1 MKYKNILITGGCGF
15 IGSNFIHYLF
25 NNLQNVNIVN
35 IDNLTYA
42 GNEKN
47 LKEINSKDSYTFYRG
62 DISDE
67 NLINEILEKHE
78 INCIINFAAESHVDL
93 SIKNPK
99 NFINTN
105 ILGTFNLIN
114 SFNNFINKKNE
125 DFLFLH
131 ISTDEVF
138 GSLDKMDPPFEET
151 SKIKP
156 NSPYSASKASSDMLV
171 RAWHKTYNFP
181 SIITNCSNNYGPYQF
196 PEKLITLTIFN
207 AVNGKNINIYGDGSN
222 IRDWL
227 YVEDHCSAIFE
238 IMQNGKKG
246 ESYNIGG
253 NNELDNNTL
262 VRYICEILDELY
274 PSRLNNNSNCLRY
287 AELIKY
293 VSDRAGHDFRYS
305 INSNKLS
312 SNLNWK
318 PKTDFMNGLK
328 KTVKWYLDNEDWVN
342 NSFLNND

>member
-67 NLINEILEKHE
+67 NLINEILKKHE

-196 PEKLITLTIFN
+196 PEKLIPLTIFN

-287 AELIKY
+287 AELIEY

-342 NSFLNND
+342 SSFLNND

>member
-67 NLINEILEKHE
+67 NLINEILKKHE

-138 GSLDKMDPPFEET
+138 GSLDKMDPPFEEK

-196 PEKLITLTIFN
+196 PEKLIPLTIFN

>member
-67 NLINEILEKHE
+67 NLINEILKKHE

-196 PEKLITLTIFN
+196 PEKLIPLTIFN